1 VYNGDMDLRDF
12 PKRFQTALGRPLTQA
27 VDLSAYSHFRIG
39 GPADFFFEV
48 TSEEQL
54 VQAVRFSRGIQVNHR
69 VIGGGYNLLFD
80 DQGFRGLIIRNAVKH
95 LRLEDSHRI
104 VAASGSTLEDLIQF
118 CLDQDIGGLEF
129 LVGIPGTLGGA
140 VYGNA
145 GAFDQD
151 IGQVLEQARL
161 LMHSDEIVHVDR
173 KFFAFSYRHS
183 VLKGSENILL
193 EVSLRGFTRGR
204 SEIQSLLADYRR
216 KRVHR
221 HPPWGIACAGSFF
234 KNPVLSSGEKV
245 PAAFLLDQVGA
256 KEMSV
261 GDAAVFS
268 GHANFII
275 NRGNATSEQV
285 RTLAARLKSRVKER
299 FAVDLEE
306 EVIYLP
312 AEP

>member
-1 VYNGDMDLRDF
+1 MDRSDF
-12 PKRFQTALGRPLTQA
+12 PARFQEELGWPLAQG
-27 VDLSAYSHFRIG
+27 VNLSAYSHFRIG
-39 GPADFFFEV
+39 GPADFLFEAA
-48 TSEEQL
+48 TEEQL
-54 VQAVRFSRGIQVNHR
+54 VQAVRFARGMQIKHR

-80 DQGFRGLIIRNAVKH
+80 DHGFRGLIIRNAVKH
-95 LRLEDSHRI
+95 LRLEGSHQI
-104 VAASGSTLEDLIQF
+104 AAASGSTLEELIQF

-145 GAFDQD
+145 GAFDQE

-161 LMHSDEIVHVDR
+161 LMHSDEVIRVDR
-173 KFFAFSYRHS
+173 EFFGFSYRHS

-193 EVSLRGFTRGR
+193 EVVLNGFARVR
-204 SEIQSLLADYRR
+204 SDIQAILTDFRR
-216 KRVHR
+216 KRENR

-256 KEMSV
+256 KEMAE
-261 GDAAVFS
+261 GDAAIFS

-285 RTLAARLKSRVKER
+285 RILAARLKSKVQER

>member
-1 VYNGDMDLRDF
+1 MDPGDF
-12 PKRFQTALGRPLTQA
+12 PAHFQEALGRPLAQA
-27 VDLSAYSHFRIG
+27 VNLNAYSHFRIG
-39 GPADFFFEV
+39 GPADFFFEAA
-48 TSEEQL
+48 TEENL
-54 VQAVRFSRGIQVNHR
+54 VQAVRLARRMRINHR

-80 DQGFRGLIIRNAVKH
+80 DHGFRGLIIRNCVKN
-95 LRLEDSHRI
+95 LRLEGSRRI
-104 VAASGSTLEDLIQF
+104 AAASGSTLEELTQF

-151 IGQVLEQARL
+151 IGQVLDQARL
-161 LMHSDEIVHVDR
+161 LMHSDEIIRVDR
-173 KFFAFSYRHS
+173 EFFAFSYRDS
-183 VLKGSENILL
+183 FLKGSENVLL
-193 EVSLRGFTRGR
+193 EVILNGHARAR
-204 SEIQSLLADYRR
+204 SDIQCLLAEYRR
-216 KRVHR
+216 KREHR

-234 KNPVLSSGEKV
+234 KNPVLPSGEKV
-245 PAAFLLDQVGA
+245 PAAFLLDRIGA
-256 KEMSV
+256 KEMAE

-285 RTLAARLKSRVKER
+285 RRLAARLKSRVKER

-312 AEP
+312 AGP